1 MEYSLNTLLYKG
13 GTMLHLAR
21 YSSVTPADFDR
32 ALGITVGF
40 DSMFDR
46 LFGDSHRIE
55 TASSF
60 PPYNILK
67 GEEEKY
73 TIEMAVAGFSQED
86 LEIELKEGVLKIS
99 SKSEKEEKE
108 YLHRGIA
115 RRAFSRSFTLSDDIV
130 VKGAEL
136 VNGMLTIYLERI
148 VPEEKKSRLIQIG
161 QADESAIKKLN

>member
-1 MEYSLNTLLYKG
+1 
-13 GTMLHLAR
+13 MLHLAR
-21 YSSVTPADFDR
+21 YSSITPSDFDR

-46 LFGDSHRIE
+46 LFGDIQRTE
-55 TASSF
+55 TSSSF
-60 PPYNILK
+60 PPYNIRK
-67 GEEEKY
+67 DEEEKY

-86 LEIELKEGVLKIS
+86 LEVELKEGVLTIR

-130 VKGAEL
+130 VKGADL
-136 VNGMLTIYLERI
+136 VNGMLTIDLERI
-148 VPEEKKSRLIQIG
+148 VPEEKKSRLIEIG
-161 QADESAIKKLN
+161 QTNESKIKKLN